1 MYWVVD
7 FTRLV
12 PGPAMFRFACRSRLS
27 ISREQRHLA
36 RPSPDKHVTIAQHL
50 ISTSITYLYSVA
62 CNNYELLIRFIRR
75 AAQGGP
81 N

>member
-12 PGPAMFRFACRSRLS
+12 PGPAMF
-27 ISREQRHLA
+27 LA